1 MDKPEPLLTISAVS
15 KKFGEIEALSNVDVV
30 INSGQVIGLVGGNGA
45 GKTTLL
51 RLISGVLEPTT
62 GSLMFKGKKVSKSR
76 ERIGVVP

>member
-15 KKFGEIEALSNVDVV
+15 KKFGDIEALSNVDVV

-51 RLISGVLEPTT
+51 RLISGVLEPST
-62 GSLMFKGKKVSKSR
+62 GSLMFKGKKFQNLGK
-76 ERIGVVP
+76 E

>member
-1 MDKPEPLLTISAVS
+1 MEAYIVDKPEPLLTISAVS

-51 RLISGVLEPTT
+51 RLISGVLEPST
-62 GSLMFKGKKVSKSR
+62 GSLMFKDKKFQNLGK
-76 ERIGVVP
+76 E